1 MKFISRK
8 HTLGLMSA
16 VSCAALLA
24 ACGGDGGDGGDSGGT
39 GTSAGGDTPPQTVK
53 TVPTVPVAV
62 QSNYAADQNGN
73 TTDKYNA
80 ALQNYNSLGEAI
92 HNQ

>member
-1 MKFISRK
+1 
-8 HTLGLMSA
+8 
-16 VSCAALLA
+16 
-24 ACGGDGGDGGDSGGT
+24 
-39 GTSAGGDTPPQTVK
+39 VK

>member
-24 ACGGDGGDGGDSGGT
+24 ACGGDGGDSGGT

-62 QSNYAADQNGN
+62 QSNYAADQNSN